1 MSADAGE
8 LSVQDSLETLK
19 ELGLELPSPAY
30 VAGLVVFSLIGI
42 VAYYYGK
49 RHGRSRMRWLGL
61 ALMLYP
67 YAVWQTWLLYVVGAG
82 LSVAAW
88 LDRP

>member
-1 MSADAGE
+1 M
-8 LSVQDSLETLK
+8 QDSLEILK

-30 VAGLVVFSLIGI
+30 IAGVVVFSLIGI
-42 VAYYYGK
+42 VAWWYG
-49 RHGRSRMRWLGL
+49 RRLGRPRMRWLGL

-67 YAVWQTWLLYVVGAG
+67 YVVWQTWLLYVVGAG
-82 LSVAAW
+82 LSIAAW

>member
-1 MSADAGE
+1 MQGT
-8 LSVQDSLETLK
+8 LETLQ

-30 VAGLVVFSLIGI
+30 IAGVVIFSVIGI

-49 RHGRSRMRWLGL
+49 RRGRSRMRWLGL

-67 YAVWQTWLLYVVGAG
+67 YVVWQTWLLYVVGAG
-82 LSVAAW
+82 LAIAAW
-88 LDRP
+88 FDRR

>member
-1 MSADAGE
+1 MR
-8 LSVQDSLETLK
+8 DSLEIAR

-30 VAGLVVFSLIGI
+30 LAGVVVFSLIGI
-42 VAYYYGK
+42 AAWWYGK
-49 RHGRSRMRWLGL
+49 RRGRSRMRWLGL

-67 YAVWQTWLLYVVGAG
+67 YVVWQTWLLYVVGAG
-82 LSVAAW
+82 LSIAAW

>member
-1 MSADAGE
+1 MRE
-8 LSVQDSLETLK
+8 TWRQDSLETLK
-19 ELGLELPSPAY
+19 ELGLELPSPATCR
-30 VAGLVVFSLIGI
+30 GLVVFSLIGI

-49 RHGRSRMRWLGL
+49 RHGRSRMRWLRL
-61 ALMLYP
+61 ALMSTRTP
-67 YAVWQTWLLYVVGAG
+67 SGRPGCACVVGAG